1 MGEAEEER
9 RVVPVVT
16 ALVPHVR
23 VSVDTRH
30 ASVARAAVEAGA
42 TLVND
47 ISASLW
53 PVAAEAGVGWVTMH
67 MQGEPRTM
75 QSSPSYGDVVGE
87 VRDYLVAAAEQA
99 RAAGVSE
106 VWIDPG
112 FGFGKTIEHNLSL
125 LKHLDAFV
133 ATGLPVMVGTS
144 RKMFL
149 GRIVGGA
156 PPSDRVEGSIATA
169 VWAMQAG
176 AGMVRAHDV
185 RATVQ
190 ARTIL
195 CEPVAA

>member
-1 MGEAEEER
+1 MGEDEEVR
-9 RVVPVVT
+9 RVVPVVE
-16 ALVPHVR
+16 ALAPHVR
-23 VSVDTRH
+23 ISIDTRH
-30 ASVARAAVEAGA
+30 ASVAAAATEAGA

-53 PVAAEAGVGWVTMH
+53 PVAADAGVGWVAMH
-67 MQGEPRTM
+67 MKGEPRTM
-75 QSSPSYGDVVGE
+75 QDAPAYRDIVAE

-99 RAAGVSE
+99 RAAGVPE

-112 FGFGKTIEHNLSL
+112 FGFGKTVEHNLSL

-133 ATGLPVMVGTS
+133 DTELPVMIGTS

-149 GRIVGGA
+149 GRIAGGA
-156 PPSDRVEGSIATA
+156 PPSDRVEGSLATA
-169 VWAMQAG
+169 IWAMHAG
-176 AGMVRAHDV
+176 AVMVRVHDV